1 VKVGAR
7 TRRRGERGS
16 AVVEFAILLPI
27 YTALLFGVILLGDAT
42 LVRQEIEQ
50 AGALY
55 SLAPGLQTK
64 ADLAGTHFVPF
75 EGSILDF
82 QDVEDVSDVYDDELI
97 IDALERIGTGEFFVH
112 YEITPTGL
120 QTKITGGER
129 TWQGKYIDD
138 HDLENDLNMQL
149 IVSVLNGWISR
160 NEAEIEYNYNP
171 FFLGSLFEDLAQAL
185 SERGDTSESLNQ
197 IMYEGVTMKG
207 TGYTAA
213 RGPLER
219 PVESGGGS
227 HPIEAGLL
235 QAIDGQGVRF
245 PDYPGFSTAAGT
257 FLAPR

>member
-1 VKVGAR
+1 V
-7 TRRRGERGS
+7 RRGERGS
-16 AVVEFAILLPI
+16 AVAEFAILLPV
-27 YTALLFGVILLGDAT
+27 YTTLLFGVILLGDAT

-64 ADLAGTHFVPF
+64 ADLADTHFVPF

-97 IDALERIGTGEFFVH
+97 VDALERIGTGEFFVH

-120 QTKITGGER
+120 QTRITGGER
-129 TWQGKYIDD
+129 TWQGKYIDE
-138 HDLENDLNMQL
+138 HDLENDRNMQL

-160 NEAEIEYNYNP
+160 NEAEIEYNYKP
-171 FFLGSLFEDLAQAL
+171 FFLEVLFGDLAQAL
-185 SERGDTSESLNQ
+185 SERGDTHESLDR
-197 IMYEGVTMKG
+197 IMHGGVTMKG
-207 TGYTAA
+207 AGYTAA

-219 PVESGGGS
+219 RLEAGDGWN
-227 HPIEAGLL
+227 HPIEPGLL
-235 QAIDGQGVRF
+235 QVIDGHRGRL
-245 PDYPGFSTAAGT
+245 PDYPGFSTAAGA